1 MINMTGYLPDPQG
14 DFKVRLCFISADR
27 IDYVGMDT
35 TPQANIQVHEAE
47 LLSAVSSSQGDVT
60 RLLNAQDGEY
70 AELLP
75 GQQILLTFKLPTNEN
90 SQRTFIFYSVGHYY
104 TIDN

>member
-1 MINMTGYLPDPQG
+1 MTGHLPDPQG
-14 DFKVRLCFISADR
+14 NFKVRLCFISTDK

-35 TPQANIQVHEAE
+35 TPQASIQVHEAE
-47 LLSAVSSSQGDVT
+47 LMSAISSSQGDVT
-60 RLLNAQDGEY
+60 RLLKSDDGEY

-75 GQQILLTFKLPTNEN
+75 GQQIQLTFKLPTNQT
-90 SQRTFIFYSVGHYY
+90 SQRTFIFYSEGHYY